1 MGPGGLG
8 SLERFEELSDSLH
21 LYYLE
26 VLVVQSDCDTYF
38 PIYSMAPMESN
49 KSCVRSVNLRLFVCW
64 RPEIPGD
71 PLSTCI
77 ARVSFVTLDAIR
89 IICTNFMFVIA

>member
-49 KSCVRSVNLRLFVCW
+49 RYC
-64 RPEIPGD
+64 EICG
-71 PLSTCI
+71 S
-77 ARVSFVTLDAIR
+77 
-89 IICTNFMFVIA
+89 